1 MNRLVP
7 LFLMLLLAALSL
19 VAHRVLFIAGYIAL
33 DQVCVVECSQV
44 LHTYLIS
51 NVSSAVECHTRI

>member
-19 VAHRVLFIAGYIAL
+19 VAHRLLFIAGYIAL
-33 DQVCVVECSQV
+33 DQVC
-44 LHTYLIS
+44 
-51 NVSSAVECHTRI
+51 AVECYTRI